1 MNIFKE
7 IDFTKSISMVN
18 SISFIG
24 LSIEEYTKSF
34 DFEDND
40 KEALRYSSLLLGIA
54 GIHYSILDVNQPSP
68 RNEILIRYSDWI
80 LTTPLLLVVFGKY
93 YNIDMDIIKKWIGL
107 NIIMI
112 LGGLMYELYDDI
124 NYWIIGTV
132 AYLVLIYNIDK
143 TVKEK
148 DLFYKYFLVGWS
160 LYGIISLMP
169 IEKRFFFY
177 NVLDFYNKFIFAYEV
192 RLKIINRKK
201 ESTLSP

>member
-1 MNIFKE
+1 
-7 IDFTKSISMVN
+7 
-18 SISFIG
+18 
-24 LSIEEYTKSF
+24 
-34 DFEDND
+34 
-40 KEALRYSSLLLGIA
+40 
-54 GIHYSILDVNQPSP
+54 
-68 RNEILIRYSDWI
+68 ILIRYSDWI